1 MHHNVGIIGRKLGM
15 TQYHGEDGTVN
26 RVTAVE
32 AGPCVV
38 VAKRMIEKD
47 GYSALQ
53 LGFGEYPERLIKLP
67 VRGQF
72 RKADV
77 EPKRVLRE
85 FRCTEEIANQYDVG
99 DEVTVDALFEAGD
112 FVDVTG
118 TSKGHGFSG
127 VMKKF
132 HFAGAVSSH
141 GSHEY
146 FRHGG
151 AIGQNMTPG
160 RVFKGV
166 KMAGQH
172 GNRRVT
178 TQNVKVVGVDKEA
191 NVIFLN
197 GSVPG
202 SRRAVVMLNK
212 AIKKKNIKTS

>member
-1 MHHNVGIIGRKLGM
+1 MHHKVGIIGRKLGM

-38 VAKRMIEKD
+38 VAKRTVEKD

-77 EPKRVLRE
+77 EPKRVLKE
-85 FRCTEEIANQYDVG
+85 FRCPEDVANEYDVG
-99 DEVTVDALFEAGD
+99 DEVTVDAIFEAGD

-118 TSKGHGFSG
+118 TSKGRGFSG
-127 VMKKF
+127 VMRRH
-132 HFAGAVSSH
+132 HFAGAVASH

-172 GNRRVT
+172 GNRRIT
-178 TQNVKVVGVDKEA
+178 TQNIKVVGIDKKA

-202 SRRAVVMLNK
+202 GRRAVVAINK
-212 AIKKKNIKTS
+212 AIKK